1 MGVFEN
7 LQTGHAR
14 GTFDELRFKNSQGV
28 YQDITAI
35 ASGGVGAVSSAS
47 APLSIDAGG
56 DISLDTSGLATA
68 GDMET
73 KIDTMTAQLPVAVT
87 GSGTQRVFSSL
98 WKPSSVGVSNGL
110 FALSSDS
117 LGTLSLALTGQ
128 ESRTQLRMQ
137 DPANTIRVLS
147 CNTAGE
153 LVWDG
158 TPIPSLNGLG
168 VVSPLVLADTTLDV
182 WMDVA
187 GATGYNSYW
196 IVQSSGAYAEVTYTS
211 GVPYVRTGD
220 ISIPPAGTLTFSVQA
235 MLTSGNATSVSAYM
249 NLGTTVVTQATVT
262 GNIGSWQTLSIA
274 YTNTTSAP
282 INVQILLGGGYTAFT
297 PAVPT
302 MSGKVAFRNVYITA
316 PGSRLEYQGDF
327 RVQGTVTATSFVTQS
342 DAAIKTGVADLSEA
356 AAIAALEAAAP
367 KTYQRTDT
375 PGDRVGFLAQ
385 DLAAAIPAEW
395 GNVVHQVGGLLA
407 VDYSR
412 LTAILWSVCRN
423 QEARIRALEGT
434 P

>member
-1 MGVFEN
+1 M
-7 LQTGHAR
+7 
-14 GTFDELRFKNSQGV
+14 
-28 YQDITAI
+28 QDVTTLA
-35 ASGGVGAVSSAS
+35 GGGGAVSSAS

-56 DISLDTSGLATA
+56 DISLDTSNLATA
-68 GDMET
+68 GDLAN

-147 CNTAGE
+147 SNTTGE

-158 TPIPSLNGLG
+158 TPIPSLDGLG
-168 VVSPLVLADTTLDV
+168 VVSPLTLADTTLSG

-187 GATGYNSYW
+187 GSTGYGSYW
-196 IVQSSGAYAEVTYTS
+196 VVHSSGAYAEVTYTT

-220 ISIPPAGTLTFSVQA
+220 ISVPPAGTLTFSVQA

-249 NLGTTVVTQATVT
+249 NVGYTVVAQGTVT
-262 GNIGSWQTLSIA
+262 GNLGSWQTLAIA

-282 INVQILLGGGYTAFT
+282 VNVQILLGGGYSAFT

-302 MSGKVAFRNVYITA
+302 MSGKVAFRNVNITA

-327 RVQGTVTATSFVTQS
+327 RVVGDVHANAFVTSSDVAIKENVEDVDAGAAMAMLDAVTAR
-342 DAAIKTGVADLSEA
+342 
-356 AAIAALEAAAP
+356 
-367 KTYQRTDT
+367 TYQRTDI
-375 PGDRVGFLAQ
+375 PGDRIGFIAQ
-385 DLAAAIPAEW
+385 EVQANAPTEW
-395 GNVVHQVGGLLA
+395 ANLVSTQNGLLA
-407 VDYSR
+407 LDYSR
-412 LTAILWSVCRN
+412 FVPILWSICRN
-423 QEARIRALEGT
+423 QEDRIKALEAV
-434 P
+434 